1 MTQNQILI
9 TFFLSVSLL
18 GCCLDILHY
27 SPLTVDLFLC
37 NLTTAF
43 WWCGGQL
50 LIWMPSI
57 HVPFFV
63 LFFVFFLF
71 FVFPSENHC
80 IFLWENSPTLLHG
93 GIDWAFIRVLPLQ
106 AVATR
111 SQLGSSNHLPTIGI
125 MSRWT
130 QGSKMLE
137 LTLAATQESFYEF
150 LLHGFPLSCFRP
162 VPSKTCSLSH
172 VWSST
177 SSYGILFLG
186 NKPFMGRWEMRDN
199 YILSL
204 PASPII

>member
-1 MTQNQILI
+1 MFLSLF
-9 TFFLSVSLL
+9 FFL
-18 GCCLDILHY
+18 C
-27 SPLTVDLFLC
+27 
-37 NLTTAF
+37 
-43 WWCGGQL
+43 
-50 LIWMPSI
+50 
-57 HVPFFV
+57 
-63 LFFVFFLF
+63 FLF

-162 VPSKTCSLSH
+162 VPSKTWSFSFSLLFSIAFLCGLTWSESVAVVCHLRTLTDTEGDCDWFSQLIRSH
-172 VWSST
+172 DST
-177 SSYGILFLG
+177 SNLMGFGSLFY
-186 NKPFMGRWEMRDN
+186 FIF
-199 YILSL
+199 YS
-204 PASPII
+204 